1 MERILHNR
9 NALGEVLEIFLD
21 DDGFLEFKVEDVT
34 VATVSLDL
42 LERVVVQAKNLM
54 EQETRSK
61 YRRHM

>member
-9 NALGEVLEIFLD
+9 NAMGEVLEIFLV

-34 VATVSLDL
+34 VTTVSLDL
-42 LERVVVQAKNLM
+42 LEKVIDRAKNLM
-54 EQETRSK
+54 EQETRSR